1 MEKNFSSVY
10 LICLERGDDINY
22 VVGRNSS
29 LKKARQMAQTAKKR
43 FPNDSVY
50 ITIEKSVAEDF
61 EDEEFLTSKRTSKCS
76 CGYGAGECVSRL
88 SCPCNAIA
96 ICRQMNMDND
106 PYQLII
112 NNAASEN
119 LDAEVELQII
129 SIKRG
134 MVEVLIPDW
143 RPNETVILTP
153 EEIPSHI
160 MKDLEPGVVLSA
172 DINLDSPSVDGLV
185 IRNLDLAY
193 EEEDEPEEELSSSQ
207 IPYYSLGWENLTQR
221 ELDQDEEY
229 MLDEDNEFALDVDDD
244 DDDEIESV
252 DLSSEDF
259 DENGEQN

>member
-1 MEKNFSSVY
+1 
-10 LICLERGDDINY
+10 
-22 VVGRNSS
+22 
-29 LKKARQMAQTAKKR
+29 
-43 FPNDSVY
+43 
-50 ITIEKSVAEDF
+50 
-61 EDEEFLTSKRTSKCS
+61 
-76 CGYGAGECVSRL
+76 
-88 SCPCNAIA
+88 
-96 ICRQMNMDND
+96 MNMDND